1 VTTDI
6 IRKFP
11 ALIWSAAVALSL
23 TVIAT
28 TSALMIERYRLRSLD
43 IPSTH
48 LSATAIENGAVVIR
62 MPNKTLIA
70 EFARYEDEL
79 FAYLMFDYMRSRP
92 ALANRELLL
101 TYALSGN
108 KITYI
113 LREAF
118 SGDLASGISDIY
130 ELTVQFP
137 FLTPK
142 WNIVDDRV
150 LANYQYQS
158 RTFVDA
164 YTFPA
169 YRSLE
174 HLSQTEVVAYTR
186 RFIRLKSSTDPR
198 IRLQI
203 EPVPLALTK
212 EEAQQFAEDIVLIA
226 KFYQLPLEFFLGI
239 GAMENN
245 YMNVKG
251 DIGNA
256 IWKDR
261 PAKDDVIL
269 RRRDGRVLVLNESS
283 GEWQITRETLRFAH
297 SLYLRD
303 KRDYEELPER
313 LRPPKLLEVSGLDHV
328 VLTTYAGILF
338 RDLLDRF
345 HGDRGTAVG
354 AYNGGPGNPNARYE
368 AGVKMV
374 ARHAR
379 KILEQAAA
387 LRGERVVN
395 RRFLRSVPS
404 HSR

>member
-1 VTTDI
+1 MTTGI

-11 ALIWSAAVALSL
+11 SLIWGLAAALSL
-23 TVIAT
+23 TAIAT
-28 TSALMIERYRLRSLD
+28 VSASMIDRYRLRSID
-43 IPSTH
+43 IPSSH
-48 LSATAIENGAVVIR
+48 GPATAIENGAVVIR
-62 MPNKTLIA
+62 MPNKTLIG
-70 EFARYEDEL
+70 EFARYDDEF

-92 ALANRELLL
+92 ALANREFLL
-101 TYALSGN
+101 TYAVNGN

-113 LREAF
+113 LREAL
-118 SGDLASGISDIY
+118 SSDLASGISDIY
-130 ELTVQFP
+130 KLTVQFP

-142 WNIVDDRV
+142 WSIVDDRV
-150 LANYQYQS
+150 LANHRYQS

-174 HLSQTEVVAYTR
+174 HLSQAEVVAYTR
-186 RFIRLKSSTDPR
+186 RFIRLKSNTDPR
-198 IRLQI
+198 IRRQI
-203 EPVPLALTK
+203 EPVPTALTK
-212 EEAQQFAEDIVLIA
+212 GEAQQLAEDIVLIA
-226 KFYQLPLEFFLGI
+226 KFYQLPLDFFLGI

-245 YMNVKG
+245 YMNVRG

-256 IWKDR
+256 IWKNR

-269 RRRDGRVLVLNESS
+269 RRRNGRVLVLNESS
-283 GEWQITRETLRFAH
+283 GVWQITRETLRFAH

-303 KRDYEELPER
+303 KRDYGELPER

-328 VLTTYAGILF
+328 LLTTYAGILF

-345 HGDRGTAVG
+345 HGDQGAAVG

-368 AGVKMV
+368 AGVRMV
-374 ARHAR
+374 AQYAR
-379 KILEQAAA
+379 KVLEQAAA

-395 RRFLRSVPS
+395 QRFLRSVPGPG
-404 HSR
+404 R